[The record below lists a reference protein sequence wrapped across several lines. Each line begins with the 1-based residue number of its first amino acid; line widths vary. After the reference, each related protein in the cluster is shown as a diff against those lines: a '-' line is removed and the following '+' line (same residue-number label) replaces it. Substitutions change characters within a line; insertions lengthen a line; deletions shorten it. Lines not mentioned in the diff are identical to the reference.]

1 MEPRHPVR
9 RSASAVP
16 AVALCLAALLAAGA
30 VPGALSAQEEST
42 APPRL
47 PRPCED
53 DPLHRQLD
61 FWLGEWRVLG
71 AEGQELGTSRI
82 GVRDGGCVIEEEWTS
97 ARGGGS
103 GIGLSFVDGEDGRWR
118 QVWVGSTGTVVR
130 YEGELEGGAMR
141 FQGRTTA
148 ADGTASLS
156 RAVLEPTGDGR
167 VRQRIERSADGGTT
181 WTRYFEGTYVPAD
194 GPVPSPSPAPAP
206 APTAPAPAP
215 EADQAETAPSQVIAI
230 SVEVPDAEIPVA
242 DRPKRRLQS
251 PMVLEVPVGAVEAI
265 PEGYSWS
272 THETAQYLVED
283 AVVRRVSMA
292 REVKRRGVELTVT
305 ATLHSSR
312 FLNHGDLDV
321 ELLSGGAVI
330 ASGRVDGFAIGRS
343 LPAQGDGPGLEKRVV
358 LTLDRET
365 FDAAFGGEERPI
377 LRLTLTIRD

>member
-1 MEPRHPVR
+1 MEPRRTAR
-9 RSASAVP
+9 RPASVLP
-16 AVALCLAALLAAGA
+16 LALCLAALVAL
-30 VPGALSAQEEST
+30 PGALVAQQEP
-42 APPRL
+42 AAL

-61 FWLGEWRVLG
+61 FWIGEWRVLG
-71 AEGQELGTSRI
+71 SEGQELGTSR
-82 GVRDGGCVIEEEWTS
+82 VRARDGGCVIEEEWTS

-103 GIGLSFVDGEDGRWR
+103 GIGINFVDGEDGRWR

-130 YEGELEGGAMR
+130 YEGELEGDAVR

-156 RAVLEPTGDGR
+156 RAVLEPAGDGGL
-167 VRQRIERSADGGTT
+167 RQRIERSSDGGTT
-181 WTRYFEGTYVPAD
+181 WTLYFEGTYVPAD
-194 GPVPSPSPAPAP
+194 APMPTPRPSPAPAP
-206 APTAPAPAP
+206 ETPAAP
-215 EADQAETAPSQVIAI
+215 EAPEAEGAPSQVTAV
-230 SVEVPDAEIPVA
+230 SVEVPEEDIPVE
-242 DRPKRRLQS
+242 DRPKRHLQS
-251 PMVLEVPVGAVEAI
+251 PMMLEVPVGAVESI

-272 THETAQYLVED
+272 TDQTAQYVVEE
-283 AVVRRVSMA
+283 AVVRRMSMS

-305 ATLHSSR
+305 AILHSTR

-321 ELLSGGAVI
+321 ELVSGGQVI

-365 FDAAFGGEERPI
+365 FDKAFGGEERPV
-377 LRLTLTIRD
+377 LRLTLAIRD